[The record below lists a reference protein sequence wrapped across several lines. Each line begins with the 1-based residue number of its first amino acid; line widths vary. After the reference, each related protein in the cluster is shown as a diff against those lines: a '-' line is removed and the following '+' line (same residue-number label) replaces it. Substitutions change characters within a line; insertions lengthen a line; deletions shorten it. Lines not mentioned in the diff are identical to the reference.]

1 MPKRKPVSTQLGRSL
16 ETKPQPKLKSD
27 ALITFEKDDV
37 ALSEFLSSDLMKA
50 TSLYDKKHK
59 GQAKKSDSHESFL
72 REIFNK
78 ADEEK
83 FHYLLKTGKLDLICN
98 LFEDYNLF
106 QDLNPTNY
114 QKSTDI
120 EKKSTDIDF
129 EHIEKKFSILM
140 DLYEY
145 FIQYKTI
152 FEMEAGYINFMLD
165 ISDEDRDRFK
175 NFCTHLKEKNQKSFE
190 EKLKLYTENLVNSI
204 QDSVYEIEFKKQSGH
219 ARVSLDRIQSDP
231 ENKLS
236 KDTVDRLREMQTN
249 FEERSKKILEDKSA
263 IFEQDQKLYGEIG
276 IDEFIEI
283 CQSKK
288 NLVSD
293 QIQSI
298 MDIEEEVSNRFY
310 IIARSIE
317 FSEKSSSYGNHL
329 RTRLSFLLESNTKH
343 KSLDLDKNCA
353 LAICYGLSEFLK
365 VIPKNQ
371 KHILKN
377 LLLSEDE
384 SIFKTEDLE
393 SKTDNGIRV
402 HSTPKEF
409 DELLTAH
416 YFRLNIPELILG
428 NSGVFNKDPASAFP
442 SNFKKNLF
450 NIALFNRDCEALANF
465 PLDLMTHQNATKPE
479 TDLSEDNA
487 LELFFYGLQNN
498 SVNQTQTADTAKK
511 LMSYGF
517 SASKNL
523 KLGNFVDLINK
534 INQDFEPVI
543 AKDLENNLKII
554 KGFEEKLLNFSSS
567 SSDSM
572 SGDNKKLTDEIS
584 EIVSIFLKNKD
595 DQELP
600 IQKPETQKKLLL
612 QNIVNSAGFL
622 SHLSNS
628 GFIKKLSSSQDASS
642 KKLMKKID
650 ELIDKLNENNPIF
663 QEKKERA
670 SQLLLLESD
679 EQRAPSRN
687 PPKPEVLVSKKG
699 ENKIKTPEAR
709 AKTPEAQEFPDTKTA
724 DDEKTKIDAIE
735 AKIICEAG
743 KNFDKFTPFFDFLR
757 QKAWV
762 GLSEVGLYGSRSYR
776 EFIKQS
782 NPDIDLK
789 PASQSDYDFFCVSD
803 QIFSLIPSKTAAE
816 ENFREILEEFN
827 KKNPDYQIS
836 FAEEIS
842 ENSINFSKQKKSL
855 NYKLKATINGEQY
868 DFDLN
873 FYSSASFS
881 QNMQWQLNFERMM
894 IVQQDDHTTKL
905 KINNNGC
912 EEDKSQGVHEFLHD
926 SQSCEN
932 PFQFLFYPNI
942 IAKGFLN
949 RLYNDK
955 GIYKYLNDEDLNSVK
970 QFLLENEKSREKLIE
985 EYKSYKEMAGI
996 KDSKNE
1002 KVEEANLMLQKI
1014 DADPVFKALRT
1025 MEIPSDQPE
1034 SAQIYVNQSLPC
1046 SQI

>member
-1 MPKRKPVSTQLGRSL
+1 
-16 ETKPQPKLKSD
+16 
-27 ALITFEKDDV
+27 
-37 ALSEFLSSDLMKA
+37 
-50 TSLYDKKHK
+50 
-59 GQAKKSDSHESFL
+59 
-72 REIFNK
+72 
-78 ADEEK
+78 
-83 FHYLLKTGKLDLICN
+83 
-98 LFEDYNLF
+98 
-106 QDLNPTNY
+106 
-114 QKSTDI
+114 
-120 EKKSTDIDF
+120 
-129 EHIEKKFSILM
+129 M

-145 FIQYKTI
+145 FIRYKTI
-152 FEMEAGYINFMLD
+152 FEMETGYINLMLD

-175 NFCTHLKEKNQKSFE
+175 NFCTYLNEKNQKSFE

-204 QDSVYEIEFKKQSGH
+204 QDSVYEIEFKKQSQR
-219 ARVSLDRIQSDP
+219 ARVSLHRIQSDP
-231 ENKLS
+231 KNKLS
-236 KDTVDRLREMQTN
+236 KDTVDRLREMQAN

-298 MDIEEEVSNRFY
+298 MDIEEDVNNRFC
-310 IIARSIE
+310 IIAKSIE
-317 FSEKSSSYGNHL
+317 FSEKSSSYSNHL
-329 RTRLSFLLESNTKH
+329 RTRLSFLLESKIKH

-353 LAICYGLSEFLK
+353 LAICFGLSEFFK

-393 SKTDNGIRV
+393 TQTDNGIRV

-409 DELLTAH
+409 DELLAEH
-416 YFRLNIPELILG
+416 YFRLNIPKLILG
-428 NSGVFNKDPASAFP
+428 NSGAFDKNPASNFP

-450 NIALFNRDCEALANF
+450 NIALFNQDCEALANF
-465 PLDLMTHQNATKPE
+465 PLDLMTHQNVIKPE

-487 LELFFYGLQNN
+487 LELFFYGLRNN
-498 SVNQTQTADTAKK
+498 SVNQIQTADTAKK
-511 LMSYGF
+511 LMLYGF

-523 KLGNFVDLINK
+523 KLGNFDDLINK
-534 INQDFEPVI
+534 INRDFEPLI

-554 KGFEEKLLNFSSS
+554 KEFEEKLMNFSSS
-567 SSDSM
+567 SFDSM
-572 SGDNKKLTDEIS
+572 SGDNKKLINEIS

-600 IQKPETQKKLLL
+600 IQKPETQKKLLV

-622 SHLSNS
+622 SHLSNL

-670 SQLLLLESD
+670 SQLLLLESE

-687 PPKPEVLVSKKG
+687 PPKPEVVVNKKG

-709 AKTPEAQEFPDTKTA
+709 AKTPETQEFPDTKTA
-724 DDEKTKIDAIE
+724 DDKKTKIDAIE
-735 AKIICEAG
+735 TKIISEAG

-782 NPDIDLK
+782 NPDIDLE
-789 PASQSDYDFFCVSD
+789 PASQSDYDFFCISD

-816 ENFREILEEFN
+816 ENFRGILEEFN
-827 KKNPDYQIS
+827 EKNPDYQIS

-855 NYKLKATINGEQY
+855 NYKLKATINGEQF

-881 QNMQWQLNFERMM
+881 ENMQWQLNFERMM
-894 IVQQDDHTTKL
+894 IVQQNDHTTKL

-912 EEDKSQGVHEFLHD
+912 EEDKSQDVHDFLYD
-926 SQSCEN
+926 SQTCEN
-932 PFQFLFYPNI
+932 LFQFLFYPNI
-942 IAKGFLN
+942 IAKGFLH

-970 QFLLENEKSREKLIE
+970 QFLLKNEKSREKLIE

-996 KDSKNE
+996 KDCKNE
-1002 KVEEANLMLQKI
+1002 KVEEANLILQKI
-1014 DADPVFKALRT
+1014 DADPVFKALKT
-1025 MEIPSDQPE
+1025 IEIPSNQPE
-1034 SAQIYVNQSLPC
+1034 SAQVSKDKNKSPIPN
-1046 SQI
+1046 